1 VLMAERE
8 VSTSAVG
15 LGRRLDLG
23 LVVSRMAKIVRT
35 SNIERKLLFVSALS
49 MSASCHQ
56 QTSVSGVRMPSLA
69 PWRCR
74 EVSPSQ
80 HHLLGRHRS
89 PEKIPPRQLL
99 RPSG

>member
-1 VLMAERE
+1 MTSRRARRSALERC
-8 VSTSAVG
+8 
-15 LGRRLDLG
+15 
-23 LVVSRMAKIVRT
+23 SRMAKIVRT
-35 SNIERKLLFVSALS
+35 SNIEKKLLFVSALS

-56 QTSVSGVRMPSLA
+56 QTSVSGVRMPCLA

-80 HHLLGRHRS
+80 HHLLGHHQS
-89 PEKIPPRQLL
+89 QEKTPPRQLL